1 MKLLLQLYSTNMR
14 SNLYKELVNRKAFV
28 EAVTALDRIPSPP
41 DQMVAMNLGLSKK
54 PAIKKMMQFQI
65 P

>member
-1 MKLLLQLYSTNMR
+1 MR